1 MATLYSIDQRLMNL
15 ESYGVD
21 TETGEVAVTEED
33 FNRMF
38 NEIQMDMKDKII
50 NTACFIKNL
59 RSDIDQFKAEEE
71 RLKQRRQ
78 VKERLAER
86 LQNAMDDVIKH
97 RINNID
103 EDFDGCNKWKID
115 VPQAKLSYRKSTKV
129 EILEEK
135 LIPKKYKTK
144 VEEIKINK
152 TDIGND
158 LKAGIKV
165 KGAILSNNLSL
176 QIK

>member
-1 MATLYSIDQRLMNL
+1 MASLYEIDQRLMNL

-21 TETGEVAVTEED
+21 TETGEVAITEED

-38 NEIQMDMKDKII
+38 NEIQMDMKDQIV

-59 RSDIDQFKAEEE
+59 KSDIDQFKAEEE
-71 RLKQRRQ
+71 KLKQRRQ
-78 VKERLAER
+78 VKEKLAER
-86 LQNAMDDVIKH
+86 LQNAIDDVVKH

-129 EILEEK
+129 EIIDENKVPE
-135 LIPKKYKTK
+135 KYKTK
-144 VEEIKINK
+144 VEEIKISK

-165 KGAILSNNLSL
+165 DGAELVNSLSL